1 MFDLISAFNSSG
13 SLFSTSAARQR
24 RSVSPHSL
32 PKAMESA
39 MPLLESSVTRPR
51 ANASGAGK
59 GKWRGQRYDH
69 VRAVLKGPPGPKPL
83 FEHGGLA
90 PLHEVPTHYG
100 NGKIGTGR
108 LFGFLQLIGVAVV
121 KGVVFGYYSH

>member
-1 MFDLISAFNSSG
+1 
-13 SLFSTSAARQR
+13 
-24 RSVSPHSL
+24 
-32 PKAMESA
+32 
-39 MPLLESSVTRPR
+39 MPLLGKQHYAAESKCL
-51 ANASGAGK
+51 GAGK
-59 GKWRGQRYDH
+59 GKWSGQRYDH
-69 VRAVLKGPPGPKPL
+69 VRAVLEGPLGPKPL

>member
-1 MFDLISAFNSSG
+1 
-13 SLFSTSAARQR
+13 
-24 RSVSPHSL
+24 
-32 PKAMESA
+32 
-39 MPLLESSVTRPR
+39 MPLLESSVTPPR
-51 ANASGAGK
+51 ANASALA
-59 GKWRGQRYDH
+59 
-69 VRAVLKGPPGPKPL
+69 RANGVEGPLGPKPP

-90 PLHEVPTHYG
+90 SLHEVPTHYG